1 MATLRLP
8 GETLRWWKP
17 LKTILLKIYH
27 DQQKDLVI
35 MENPY
40 STHSP
45 HFVSSSQFSI
55 VVNIFT
61 EYSNKLTKRHWYF
74 IVKVVNISVKR
85 GIFCARWWKFRRKVI
100 MRCNE
105 CNLSAANSFTGE
117 LIKLFSAHTAPEM
130 SWIFG
135 FESLR
140 IPNITEY
147 KDSDLKFYSQIQNI
161 CHLRLICCFL
171 NTQKQWS
178 LNLRL

>member
-55 VVNIFT
+55 VVNIYRILKQT
-61 EYSNKLTKRHWYF
+61 NKTTLIFYCQSSKQFCKAR
-74 IVKVVNISVKR
+74 R

-105 CNLSAANSFTGE
+105 CNLSAANSFTGG

-135 FESLR
+135 FESSR

-147 KDSDLKFYSQIQNI
+147 NYSNLKFYPGPEN
-161 CHLRLICCFL
+161 LRLCCFL
-171 NTQKQWS
+171 NT
-178 LNLRL
+178 